1 MSKPTIVCILGMHR
15 SGTSLVS
22 RVLNVLG
29 VYLGPEEHLMR
40 PSTDNP
46 TGHWESRPIK
56 EINDEILSILG
67 GSWSEPPPLQA
78 GWERSPE
85 LAGPGGR
92 AREVIEDGFLGLR
105 ALGIQGPPKL
115 PHAAV
120 LAAHPR
126 PDAVRDLPPQPAR
139 RRGLGGSPQP

>member
-1 MSKPTIVCILGMHR
+1 MSNPTIVCTLGMHR

-40 PSTDNP
+40 PSSDNP

-67 GSWSEPPPLQA
+67 GSWSEPPPLPA
-78 GWERSPE
+78 GLGAQPR
-85 LAGPGGR
+85 AGR
-92 AREVIEDGFLGLR
+92 AQAPGPRDHPGRFLR
-105 ALGIQGPPKL
+105 TPIC
-115 PHAAV
+115 
-120 LAAHPR
+120 
-126 PDAVRDLPPQPAR
+126 
-139 RRGLGGSPQP
+139 GGSRTPEPPSRCRSGSASSTRCGT